1 MGGVS
6 RELPACLMVMIMM
19 DSKSG
24 PVLVIA
30 VDIAGR
36 EEPALRTSRRFSSD
50 MERGVNLNLCDRDA
64 VTTWTELGQLEFTEF
79 QASQISNNKIMPSE
93 CLKRNPNNEYGQPNE
108 VCASTI
114 PFEGRPLEERAME

>member
-1 MGGVS
+1 MMGGVS

-36 EEPALRTSRRFSSD
+36 EVT
-50 MERGVNLNLCDRDA
+50 VNLYDHNRPCTVQGIRR
-64 VTTWTELGQLEFTEF
+64 
-79 QASQISNNKIMPSE
+79 SE
-93 CLKRNPNNEYGQPNE
+93 RE
-108 VCASTI
+108 VVV
-114 PFEGRPLEERAME
+114 MM